1 MRRVSY
7 VIGPERGYLDPGEE
21 VFREYGVVPTT
32 IHDIDRLSDG
42 SLLMRYGMCGDRD
55 RLRECL
61 EQSGGKVVDYRI
73 ADADGT
79 LQLQIN
85 YHPSDL
91 VEDLLALHREYAV
104 LMEFPLEFV
113 DPETSTLRVVEVGP
127 EDDLGELVSS
137 TADVVDLTVES
148 VEHYRPI
155 SERPYARL
163 TERQQE
169 VLRAAVAAGYY
180 ELPRR
185 TSYEEIA
192 ATLDCSASA
201 VGQHLRRIEARLVD
215 AAVPECEVPTPR
227 G

>member
-32 IHDIDRLSDG
+32 IDDIDRLSDG
-42 SLLMRYGMCGDRD
+42 SVLMRYGMRGDRD
-55 RLRECL
+55 RLRESL
-61 EQSGGKVVDYRI
+61 EHSDGKVVDYRI

-85 YHPSDL
+85 YYPSDL
-91 VEDLLALHREYAV
+91 IEDLLALHREYAV
-104 LMEFPLEFV
+104 LLEFPLEFV

-127 EDDLGELVSS
+127 EEDLRELVSA
-137 TADVVDLTVES
+137 TEDIVDLTVES

-155 SERPYARL
+155 SERPYGRL

-180 ELPRR
+180 DLPRE

-201 VGQHLRRIEARLVD
+201 VGQHLRRIEGHLVD
-215 AAVPECEVPTPR
+215 AAVPECEVPTSR